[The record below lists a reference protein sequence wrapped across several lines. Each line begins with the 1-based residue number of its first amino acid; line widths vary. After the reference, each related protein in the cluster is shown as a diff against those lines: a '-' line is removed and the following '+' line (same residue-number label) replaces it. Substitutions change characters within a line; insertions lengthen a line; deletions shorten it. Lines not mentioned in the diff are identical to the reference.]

1 MNDADVPQEGNETL
15 AGGRKAVYARGADG
29 RVRPMQSAGWQVEEI
44 VTRQAIEDLEKQAE
58 EARQR
63 CLKGLVSPLEFH
75 MYHARMDLPLLC
87 QTTGLWR
94 WRVRRHLRPEIFAKL
109 PEKVLL
115 RYCEAMGITLD
126 ALREVAP

>member
-1 MNDADVPQEGNETL
+1 
-15 AGGRKAVYARGADG
+15 
-29 RVRPMQSAGWQVEEI
+29 
-44 VTRQAIEDLEKQAE
+44 
-58 EARQR
+58 
-63 CLKGLVSPLEFH
+63 
-75 MYHARMDLPLLC
+75 MDLPLLC